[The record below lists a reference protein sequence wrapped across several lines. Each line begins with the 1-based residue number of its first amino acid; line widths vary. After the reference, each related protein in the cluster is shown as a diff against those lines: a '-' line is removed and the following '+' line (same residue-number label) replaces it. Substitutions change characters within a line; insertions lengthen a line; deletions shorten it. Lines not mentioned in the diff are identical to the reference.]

1 MKGVWWLPI
10 GGAVIAA
17 AVLGYLNRG
26 EAVIVNLGL
35 VVLYRAPLSVVLF
48 ATFLFG
54 MVAMMLL
61 SLPFDLALRRRLRER
76 ERPAPAERSDPDGL
90 QTDVRDPLG

>member
-1 MKGVWWLPI
+1 MKAGWWLPV
-10 GGAVIAA
+10 AVAAIAA
-17 AVLGYLNRG
+17 AALGYLNRG

-76 ERPAPAERSDPDGL
+76 VRSAPADDAMPLPSDP
-90 QTDVRDPLG
+90 RDPYV